1 MTARVYSQGMTN
13 ERPTA
18 AEIAD
23 YIITTYEGVFVAR
36 AYGGTFFSLN
46 EQSWPNFA
54 TIVETDENDDAS
66 NLSARGAFRLNIGV
80 LPKTFKSIVDPNV
93 EYDYTAEDVL
103 MPHPVYAAQRWICVV
118 NPSRVTF
125 DERVKPLLDEAY
137 RKLARA

>member
-1 MTARVYSQGMTN
+1 MTN

-36 AYGGTFFSLN
+36 AYGGTFLSLN

-54 TIVETDENDDAS
+54 TLVETDENDDAS

-125 DERVKPLLDEAY
+125 DDKVKPLLDEAY
-137 RKLARA
+137 RKLART

>member
-1 MTARVYSQGMTN
+1 MSV

-18 AEIAD
+18 AEITD
-23 YIITTYEGVFVAR
+23 YITATYEGVFVAR

-46 EQSWPNFA
+46 KESWPNFA

-80 LPKTFKSIVDPNV
+80 LPKTFKSLVDPSV

-118 NPSRVTF
+118 NPTRATF
-125 DERVKPLLDEAY
+125 DDKIRTLLDEAY
-137 RKLARA
+137 RKLART